1 MTEIRGCEMI
11 LFFKCL
17 PRLIHRANADIR
29 RHFTMTFSSALSIG
43 VALLIAMLMVVSA
56 VNVNQF
62 TQNIE
67 EEFIVQI
74 SLDPTLN
81 DEQINELENEVSSMK
96 HVASV
101 TFSSKEEE
109 LDKLIEEN
117 GNMFSQYEGDNNPLY
132 DVLIA
137 ELDDNTAM
145 ESFTNKVS
153 KMDGVM
159 KATYGGSAIVTLIN
173 LFEAIRYGGSI
184 FVVVMV
190 VLAIFLIRNTIK
202 MTIRIRKDEIAIMRQ
217 VGAYSWYISVPFMLE
232 GMVTGLIGALG
243 PMLICGFGYTY
254 LYQAL
259 NGSLMSDMFRLIEP
273 FPFVIWVCLGLLI
286 VGGFVGMIGSLLAT
300 RKYLRWAR

>member
-1 MTEIRGCEMI
+1 MSEIRGCEMI

-56 VNVNQF
+56 LNVNQF

-67 EEFIVQI
+67 EEFIVQV
-74 SLDPTLN
+74 SLDPTLSK
-81 DEQINELENEVSSMK
+81 EQVDDLEKQITQMK

-101 TFSSKEEE
+101 NYSSKEEE
-109 LDKLIEEN
+109 LDQLIEEN
-117 GNMFSQYEGDNNPLY
+117 GRMFSQYEGDRNPLY
-132 DVLIA
+132 DVLVV
-137 ELDDNTAM
+137 ELEDNSAM
-145 ESFTNKVS
+145 ESFTKKVN
-153 KMDGVM
+153 KMDGVI
-159 KATYGGSAIVTLIN
+159 KATYGGSAIATLIN
-173 LFEAIRYGGSI
+173 LFSAIRYGGSI

-232 GMVTGLIGALG
+232 GMVTGFIGALG
-243 PMLICGFGYTY
+243 PMVICGFGYTY
-254 LYQAL
+254 LYHAL
-259 NGSLMSDMFRLIEP
+259 NGSLMSDMFKLIEP
-273 FPFVIWVCLGLLI
+273 FPFVIWICLGLLF